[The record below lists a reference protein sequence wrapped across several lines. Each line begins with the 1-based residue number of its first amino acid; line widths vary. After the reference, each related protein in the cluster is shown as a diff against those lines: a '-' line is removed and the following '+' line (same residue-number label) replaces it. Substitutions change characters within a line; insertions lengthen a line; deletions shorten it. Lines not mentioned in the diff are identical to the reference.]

1 MTKRET
7 GEIIKL
13 LLAYFRN
20 NNDAGAGTMVDA
32 WHAILKDYDYK
43 TVRQAVIEFAKHDKR
58 DYPTMPGVG
67 VIMAQVDAIREKK
80 RKPVNIAFNYAV
92 NGTDYAGLPSEV
104 KELLS
109 EETYYKYRRQEP
121 EDLLIHAKEVR
132 DALWY
137 EMFGFD
143 TEDE

>member
-43 TVRQAVIEFAKHDKR
+43 TVRQAVIEFAKQDKR

-67 VIMAQVDAIREKK
+67 AIIEQAEAIKAKK
-80 RKPVNIAFNYAV
+80 RRPVNIAFNYALD
-92 NGTDYAGLPSEV
+92 GTDYAGLPSEV
-104 KELLS
+104 QELLS
-109 EETYYKYRRQEP
+109 EETYYKYRRQDT
-121 EDLLIHAKEVR
+121 EDLLLHAKEVR

-137 EMFGFD
+137 EMFGLD
-143 TEDE
+143 AEDE

>member
-67 VIMAQVDAIREKK
+67 AIIEQAEAIKAKK
-80 RKPVNIAFNYAV
+80 RRPVNIAFNYALD
-92 NGTDYAGLPSEV
+92 GTDYAGRPSEV
-104 KELLS
+104 QELLS
-109 EETYYKYRRQEP
+109 EETYYKYRRQDT
-121 EDLLIHAKEVR
+121 EDLLLHAKEVR

-137 EMFGFD
+137 EMFGLD
-143 TEDE
+143 AEDE

>member
-20 NNDAGAGTMVDA
+20 NNDARAGTMVDA

-67 VIMAQVDAIREKK
+67 AIIEQAEAIKAKK
-80 RKPVNIAFNYAV
+80 RRPVNIAFNYALD
-92 NGTDYAGLPSEV
+92 GTDYAGLPSEV
-104 KELLS
+104 QELLS
-109 EETYYKYRRQEP
+109 EETYYKYRRQDT
-121 EDLLIHAKEVR
+121 EDLLLHAKEVR

-137 EMFGFD
+137 EMFGLD
-143 TEDE
+143 AEDE

>member
-67 VIMAQVDAIREKK
+67 AIIEQAEAIKAKK
-80 RKPVNIAFNYAV
+80 RRPVNIAFNYALD
-92 NGTDYAGLPSEV
+92 GTDYAGLPSEV
-104 KELLS
+104 QELLS
-109 EETYYKYRRQEP
+109 EETYYKYRRQDT
-121 EDLLIHAKEVR
+121 EDLLLHAKEVR
-132 DALWY
+132 DALWC
-137 EMFGFD
+137 EMFGLD
-143 TEDE
+143 AEDE

>member
-67 VIMAQVDAIREKK
+67 AIIEQAEAIKAKK
-80 RKPVNIAFNYAV
+80 RRPVNIAFNYALD
-92 NGTDYAGLPSEV
+92 GRDYAGLPSEV
-104 KELLS
+104 QELLS
-109 EETYYKYRRQEP
+109 EETYYKYRRQDT
-121 EDLLIHAKEVR
+121 EDLLLHAKEVR

-137 EMFGFD
+137 EMFGLD
-143 TEDE
+143 AEDE

>member
-43 TVRQAVIEFAKHDKR
+43 TVRQAVIEFAKHDRR

-67 VIMAQVDAIREKK
+67 AIIEQAEAIKAKK
-80 RKPVNIAFNYAV
+80 RRPVNIAFNYAV

-104 KELLS
+104 QELLS
-109 EETYYKYRRQEP
+109 EETYYKYRRQDT
-121 EDLLIHAKEVR
+121 EDLLLHAKEVR

-137 EMFGFD
+137 EMFGLD
-143 TEDE
+143 AEDE